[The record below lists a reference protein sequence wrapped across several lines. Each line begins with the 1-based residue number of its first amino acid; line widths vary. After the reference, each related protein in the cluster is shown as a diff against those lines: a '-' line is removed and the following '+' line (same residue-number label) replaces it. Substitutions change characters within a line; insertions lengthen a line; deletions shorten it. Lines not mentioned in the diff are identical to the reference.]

1 MNIYYRIKQLPEVLE
16 DKIYRYAF
24 YMNIKPV
31 NIEFKN
37 LLTLMYG
44 RHCVN
49 NQTYF
54 FSDKI
59 MATSGYALQYNNYP
73 TWRNFKY
80 INKISKRDEIKYKNL
95 FYIFIFLIKEKE
107 GFEPSV

>member
-1 MNIYYRIKQLPEVLE
+1 MNIYDRIKLLPEVLE
-16 DKIYRYAF
+16 DKIYKYAF

-31 NIEFKN
+31 NIEFNN
-37 LLTLMYG
+37 LLSLMYG
-44 RHCVN
+44 KHCVN

-73 TWRNFKY
+73 TWCNFKY
-80 INKISKRDEIKYKNL
+80 INKINKRKKVVNKCL
-95 FYIFIFLIKEKE
+95 FYI
-107 GFEPSV
+107 